1 MKTGDKE
8 HYKLL
13 KVAVQYSQDC
23 AICWRHC
30 SKVQDSTCIKYTNP
44 NNLLKHLTAAHGYR
58 PKKWWQIWR

>member
-23 AICWRHC
+23 RVCWRHC
-30 SKVQDSTCIKYTNP
+30 NKMQDFDYLKYINP
-44 NNLLKHLTAAHGYR
+44 NNLLKHLIAAHNYR